1 MSVDRDTV
9 LKIARLSRI
18 KLEDER
24 VEPLMGEL
32 NNILAWVEQLDGVDT
47 TDVAPMTS
55 AVETSLAWREDQVTD
70 GECAEDVLK
79 NAPVSEYGFFAVPK
93 VIE

>member
-55 AVETSLAWREDQVTD
+55 AVETSLAWREDQVSD